1 MNIARR
7 VEKLEQ
13 HAPGSG
19 GCAFCRGDET
29 RRTVMQV
36 NGVRIGPP
44 LPPRCAACER
54 DIEIRRVVLN
64 GCDDDQIL
72 VATRLGSGPA
82 AAA

>member
-19 GCAFCRGDET
+19 GCSFCRSDET

-36 NGVRIGPP
+36 NGVPIGTP

-54 DIEIRRVVLN
+54 DVEIRRVVLN
-64 GCDDDQIL
+64 GCDDEQVL
-72 VATRLGSGPA
+72 VATRLAAGPKSA
-82 AAA
+82 A